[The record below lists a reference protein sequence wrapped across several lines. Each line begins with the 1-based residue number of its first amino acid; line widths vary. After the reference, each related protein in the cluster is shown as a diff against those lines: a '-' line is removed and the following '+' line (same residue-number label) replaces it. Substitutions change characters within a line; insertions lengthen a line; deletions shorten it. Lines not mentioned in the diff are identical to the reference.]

1 MTVPENLKSF
11 ERNLSQCIFAF
22 IILSLIVKMCLISP
36 KKVVT
41 FAISLTLFLCSFSF
55 YSYKTHLK
63 HTGDE
68 AVLFLKLCE
77 TFSYVGYFEYNF
89 RGPPS
94 TPKRASAEK
103 IASNCILVSSNVNEH
118 SKFHFDVCFDT
129 IIQSYN

>member
-1 MTVPENLKSF
+1 MPENLKSF
-11 ERNLSQCIFAF
+11 ERNLSVYHRL
-22 IILSLIVKMCLISP
+22 ILSLIVKMCLISP
-36 KKVVT
+36 KKVVI
-41 FAISLTLFLCSFSF
+41 FALSLTLFLCSFSF
-55 YSYKTHLK
+55 YSYKTHLE

-94 TPKRASAEK
+94 TPKRASAKK

-129 IIQSYN
+129 IIQPYN